1 MPPVVA
7 VIDIEEEAPV
17 ALAEEEVQMTI
28 EPEVAEEVAA
38 TQSTKKSVAKEES
51 IASVKKSVAKEDAT
65 GSVKKSVSKEESI
78 ALEKKSAAK
87 ENVSANKSV
96 TKATTSVSKS
106 SVSKVAAINEEGE
119 NFADNVINTEEN

>member
-1 MPPVVA
+1 
-7 VIDIEEEAPV
+7 
-17 ALAEEEVQMTI
+17 MTI
-28 EPEVAEEVAA
+28 ESEATEAVVA

-51 IASVKKSVAKEDAT
+51 VTSVKKSVA
-65 GSVKKSVSKEESI
+65 KEESI

-96 TKATTSVSKS
+96 TKVTTSVSKS

-119 NFADNVINTEEN
+119 NFADNVINTEEHQA